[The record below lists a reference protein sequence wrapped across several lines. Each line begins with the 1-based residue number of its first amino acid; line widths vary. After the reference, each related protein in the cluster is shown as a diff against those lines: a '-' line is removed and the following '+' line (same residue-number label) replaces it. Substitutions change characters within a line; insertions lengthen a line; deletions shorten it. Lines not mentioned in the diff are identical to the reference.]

1 MDCRPR
7 TTLRDDLL
15 VKKTNVRAVSV
26 VINITYLVI
35 HGIWGVMQK
44 HIYQRL
50 ARDADELKQRLIE
63 TCVGSTRHPYVGYM
77 TASKQNVTDHSNQRR
92 T

>member
-1 MDCRPR
+1 
-7 TTLRDDLL
+7 
-15 VKKTNVRAVSV
+15 
-26 VINITYLVI
+26 
-35 HGIWGVMQK
+35 MQK

-92 T
+92 K